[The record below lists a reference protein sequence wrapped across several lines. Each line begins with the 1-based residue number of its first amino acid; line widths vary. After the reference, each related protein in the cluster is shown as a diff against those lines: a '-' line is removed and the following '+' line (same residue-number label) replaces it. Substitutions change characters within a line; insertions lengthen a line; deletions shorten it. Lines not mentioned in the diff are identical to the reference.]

1 MASSSKTDKT
11 DKLDITLP
19 ISIMKRVDKVRANV
33 PREHFHKKSA
43 RAIFE
48 EGE

>member
-19 ISIMKRVDKVRANV
+19 ISIIKRVDKVRANI
-33 PREHFHKKSA
+33 PRSSFIK
-43 RAIFE
+43 RALE
-48 EGE
+48 QYLRVQ